1 MNDLQELFLKTE
13 RVKVLT
19 QIYRLQDGSGG
30 IFTQQKIA
38 DELDMP
44 KSNVSRASFKME
56 DRFNLIESERSGRE
70 KYLCLTSEGREIAQL
85 LNQVLEVT
93 SE

>member
-1 MNDLQELFLKTE
+1 MNELQELFLKTE

-19 QIYRLQDGSGG
+19 QIYRLQDGGGG
-30 IFTQQKIA
+30 IFTQQRIA

-44 KSNVSRASFKME
+44 KSNVSRASFTME

-70 KYLCLTSEGREIAQL
+70 KYLGLTAEGFEVACKL
-85 LNQVLEVT
+85 DELLEVT